1 MKKGLIV
8 FYLIF
13 VLFPSFA
20 QSLSD
25 SMQNVLGE
33 ITSIELPVTL
43 HVDEEKGFDKA
54 QYFLVKDENIQAM
67 LKKWADLLNTE
78 TSGYEFNLPY
88 FEESSC
94 YLVGTVK
101 RKDNQLILVL
111 FDDEDAICILGFT
124 VVDENVK
131 DVYLLAAN
139 ENASGT
145 SRQLYSSISDDL
157 NVNQLQKETYYPGW
171 GEEGDP
177 KVYEEESQIKIQF

>member
-8 FYLIF
+8 SCFIF
-13 VLFPSFA
+13 LLSPAFA
-20 QSLSD
+20 QSISD
-25 SMQNVLGE
+25 SMKNVLGKVN
-33 ITSIELPVTL
+33 TIELPLTL

-54 QYFLVKDENIQAM
+54 QYYQVNDENIQAM
-67 LKKWADLLNTE
+67 LKKWADLFNTE

-88 FEESSC
+88 FEEASC

-101 RKDNQLILVL
+101 RKDNQLILAL
-111 FDDEDAICILGFT
+111 FDDEDAICILGFA
-124 VVDENVK
+124 VVDENIK
-131 DVYLLAAN
+131 DVYLLAAD